1 MTDIFGPHAQALQFR
16 AQRNEVLA
24 TNLANADTPGFKA
37 RDVEFSTV
45 MQSVQGSAAAGLKTT
60 HAGHIDNQGS
70 NAWSTEDLG
79 YRVPTQP
86 SLDGNTVE
94 TDVEQAQFAENVIQ
108 YRASLQFVNG
118 KINTLR
124 HALTGER

>member
-1 MTDIFGPHAQALQFR
+1 MTDIFGPHAKALQFR

-24 TNLANADTPGFKA
+24 TNLANADTPGYKA
-37 RDVEFSTV
+37 RDVEFAAV
-45 MQSVQGSAAAGLKTT
+45 MKNVQGGAAGTLTT
-60 HAGHIDNQGS
+60 TQAGHIGAGS
-70 NAWSTEDLG
+70 ASAWSTQDLG

-118 KINTLR
+118 KITTLR